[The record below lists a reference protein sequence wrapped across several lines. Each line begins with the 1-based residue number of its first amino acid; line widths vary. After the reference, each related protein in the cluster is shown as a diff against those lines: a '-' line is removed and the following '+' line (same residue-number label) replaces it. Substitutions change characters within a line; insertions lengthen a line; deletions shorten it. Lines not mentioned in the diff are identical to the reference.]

1 MNDTQLGNSLRS
13 LPRATA
19 SPAFTSETLRKVESG
34 HAGLRPSEQ
43 TGVSALQRG
52 FVWRMAAGVAM
63 AACLIAVVS
72 LGSLQY
78 AHKQNVA
85 QLRAEQQQL
94 QAELQAVKQSASE
107 PEPAVVFENSDGT
120 QVIVDLDS
128 AVQPASYTFD

>member
-13 LPRATA
+13 LSRATA
-19 SPAFTSETLRKVESG
+19 SPTFTSETLRK
-34 HAGLRPSEQ
+34 ARL
-43 TGVSALQRG
+43 SAPAPRATA
-52 FVWRMAAGVAM
+52 FIWRMAAGVAM
-63 AACLIAVVS
+63 AACLIAAVS

-107 PEPAVVFENSDGT
+107 PEPVVVFENSQGT
-120 QVIVDLDS
+120 QVIVDIDS
-128 AVQPASYTFD
+128 AAAQPASYTFD

>member
-13 LPRATA
+13 LPHATA
-19 SPAFTSETLRKVESG
+19 SPNFTSETLRKVRL
-34 HAGLRPSEQ
+34 AGAPAPRAG
-43 TGVSALQRG
+43 TA
-52 FVWRMAAGVAM
+52 FIWRMAAGVAM

-85 QLRAEQQQL
+85 QLRAEQRQL
-94 QAELQAVKQSASE
+94 QAELQAVKQVASE
-107 PEPAVVFENSDGT
+107 PEPAVVFENSQGT